1 MRDSLIK
8 ASILLALLVAACGSA
23 RSSREEPLPHLN
35 EVLTNGISDI
45 PDLAPMDVAIDSFR
59 TFWNL
64 KGLNFA
70 VMRNDSLLYAKG
82 YGWADAENQEP
93 MAPGTTLRLASVSKL
108 LTAIAIMKLSEEG
121 HFSLQSPVFGPFG
134 VLKGYDDVIVDERH
148 FLITVEHLLRHQGG
162 LYYGRSDPMFSTAA
176 NMRALGISTPPTQDQ
191 IARLLLSRR
200 MEFDPGT
207 YQQYSNFGYM
217 LLGMIVEQVSG
228 KPYAQYMQEE
238 IFEPNGCFGFELAG
252 NYQAD
257 RHPGETKYYV
267 QPDADLLPEY
277 NGSGRYVNRCYGG
290 SDVRTL
296 GGGGAWTGS
305 APELARIVACI
316 DSRGPI
322 QDILS
327 MESLQ
332 RMAIQDGEDAYPL
345 GWMDS
350 RDGVLTRTGTLSGTS
365 ALIRLYPDGECW
377 IMISNTSSWRGSQF
391 TKNMGALFANLRGR
405 FSAKMP
411 KRDLFTLRSEE

>member
-1 MRDSLIK
+1 LIK
-8 ASILLALLVAACGSA
+8 ASTILVLLTAACGFTS
-23 RSSREEPLPHLN
+23 RSDREDLPPVHLN
-35 EVLTNGISDI
+35 EVLTNEISSF
-45 PDLAPMDVAIDSFR
+45 PELAPMDAAIDSFR
-59 TFWNL
+59 TVWNL
-64 KGLNFA
+64 KGLSFA

-82 YGWADAENQEP
+82 YGYADAENGEP
-93 MAPGTTLRLASVSKL
+93 MTPGTTLRLASVSKL

-162 LYYGRSDPMFSTAA
+162 LYYGRNDPMFTTPAH
-176 NMRALGISTPPTQDQ
+176 MRSLGISTPPTQDQ

-200 MEFDPGT
+200 MEFEPGT

-228 KPYAQYMQEE
+228 KPYAQYMQED
-238 IFEPNGCFGFELAG
+238 IFEPSGCFGFTIAG

-257 RHPGETKYYV
+257 RHPGESRYYL
-267 QPDADLLPEY
+267 QPDADLVPEY

-290 SDVRTL
+290 SDIKTL
-296 GGGGAWTGS
+296 GGAGAWTGS

-316 DSRGPI
+316 DNRGPI
-322 QDILS
+322 KDILS
-327 MESLQ
+327 EESIL
-332 RMAIQDGEDAYPL
+332 RMSLQDGEETYPL

-350 RDGVLTRTGTLSGTS
+350 RDGVLSRTGTLSGTS

-377 IMISNTSSWRGSQF
+377 IMISNTSSWRGSHF
-391 TKNMGALFANLRGR
+391 TKNIGALFTKLRNR
-405 FSAKMP
+405 FSGKMP
-411 KRDLFTLRSEE
+411 ERDLFTLRSGE